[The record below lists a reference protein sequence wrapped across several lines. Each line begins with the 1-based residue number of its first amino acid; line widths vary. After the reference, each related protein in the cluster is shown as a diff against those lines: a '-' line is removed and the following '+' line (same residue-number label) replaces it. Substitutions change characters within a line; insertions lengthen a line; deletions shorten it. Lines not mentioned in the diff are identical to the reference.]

1 MALKYP
7 PTTPRI
13 QGAGSF
19 SNQRDLIIADISN
32 FSKKIGFVHGG
43 KTSFL
48 IRKFSWVGIYPASE
62 WEFPEIKE
70 ILDRLTLS
78 RDLYR

>member
-32 FSKKIGFVHGG
+32 FSKKNRVCPWG
-43 KTSFL
+43 KDF
-48 IRKFSWVGIYPASE
+48 IFD
-62 WEFPEIKE
+62 KE
-70 ILDRLTLS
+70 IFMGGDLS
-78 RDLYR
+78 R